1 MASQTLVDDTAIQLN
16 GINALNKA
24 LGHSG
29 ALRFI
34 TLIHKEPT
42 DYVEISRRLYEGQ
55 TVSEIFDRAKK
66 RWKQTGR

>member
-1 MASQTLVDDTAIQLN
+1 MASQIVINDTAIQLN

-34 TLIHKEPT
+34 TLIHREPT
-42 DYVEISRRLYEGQ
+42 DYIEISRRLYETQ
-55 TVSEIFDRAKK
+55 TVSDIFERAKK
-66 RWKQTGR
+66 RWKQKGR